1 MIIVLTAAN
10 SFLAR
15 QLGPLLV
22 ANGHTVRGTLRQ
34 RNQAKDLP
42 WLERFAI
49 ADLAKPDAGDLFVG
63 ADAVLHL
70 AHDFVADAAD
80 SNITG
85 TMSFFAQAAK
95 AGVKRQVF
103 VSSYSARAD
112 AKSLY
117 GKTKWAIEDEF
128 RGHRAVI
135 VRPGLVLGAGGIYAR
150 MVAAIA
156 KFPAVPL
163 LSGDGK
169 IPFISIELLAQALQ
183 VVLTQP
189 ALPAQEFNLFA
200 QKLATL
206 AELLICS
213 RDVLGVRTL
222 LLPVPVGL
230 VRIGLLGAGRLKLPL
245 PVNVDNL
252 DGFTGNQVQVHH
264 GNLQLLGVTEE
275 TLREAVQRSIGPKD
289 KKSWVL

>member
-1 MIIVLTAAN
+1 MIVVLTAAN

-34 RNQAKDLP
+34 PNQAKDLP
-42 WLERFAI
+42 WLQRFAA
-49 ADLAKPDAGDLFVG
+49 ADLAKPDVGDLFAG

-70 AHDFVADAAD
+70 AHDFSADAAD
-80 SNITG
+80 ANIAG
-85 TMSFFAQAAK
+85 TMSFFDQAAN
-95 AGVKRQVF
+95 ASVARQVF

-112 AKSLY
+112 AKSVY
-117 GKTKWAIEDEF
+117 GKTKWTLEQQF
-128 RGHRAVI
+128 RSHGAVI

-150 MVAAIA
+150 IVAAIA
-156 KFPAVPL
+156 KFPVVPM

-169 IPFISIELLAQALQ
+169 IPFISIELLAQAVQ
-183 VVLTQP
+183 AVLTQP
-189 ALPAQEFNLFA
+189 QLPTLEFNLFA
-200 QKLATL
+200 PELATL
-206 AELLICS
+206 SQLLICS

-230 VRIGLLGAGRLKLPL
+230 VRAGLLTGGHLKLPL
-245 PVNVDNL
+245 PVSVDNL

-264 GNLQLLGVTEE
+264 ANMQLLGVQSES
-275 TLREAVQRSIGPKD
+275 LRQAVARSVGPKD
-289 KKSWVL
+289 KKSWAL